1 MRTTPRFARFPARF
15 LPNRSSSKSSARR
28 SLTQTRGGHLAR
40 SRRMESYAKSEA
52 CESTP
57 ARIRTMRRTK
67 DTIESSRRHDCS
79 SDAPQSRS
87 NLRMHF
93 RAQGGPYVENR
104 ARTRVAAC
112 DCDRI
117 RVDGKRR
124 GKARAVI
131 EFGDRAFRHRQGFDA
146 A

>member
-40 SRRMESYAKSEA
+40 SRRVESYAKSEA

-87 NLRMHF
+87 NLRTHF
-93 RAQGGPYVENR
+93 FVLREDRMSKIGRVRAGVLAIVTGLGLTAGAEAKPALSSNLEIERSVI
-104 ARTRVAAC
+104 V
-112 DCDRI
+112 
-117 RVDGKRR
+117 R
-124 GKARAVI
+124 GST
-131 EFGDRAFRHRQGFDA
+131 
-146 A
+146 